1 MSVTKRCQFGLR
13 PDALHRRGTG
23 RSRVFA
29 VVLLSLFADESPA
42 EIYKYQDADGNTVF
56 TDSPAPNA
64 EGVEEIEPTINTGIP
79 APVNPG
85 SRTLSEKEQ
94 KKAERKLKR
103 DAQTK
108 RIDDHISL
116 RKELQEEV
124 KAARKR
130 LKLLEEERELS
141 DEPRPDEI
149 QHSVIRHKSWPKESY
164 FKRLA
169 EMDEQIEQARKELS
183 IARKNLRDMKR
194 QPVEEAE

>member
-1 MSVTKRCQFGLR
+1 MSVTKRCQSGLR
-13 PDALHRRGTG
+13 PDALHRRGTAKA
-23 RSRVFA
+23 RVFA
-29 VVLLSLFADESPA
+29 VVLLFLFASESPA
-42 EIYKYQDADGNTVF
+42 EIFKYQDADGNTVF

-94 KKAERKLKR
+94 KKAERKLKI

-108 RIDDHISL
+108 RIDDRIAL
-116 RKELQEEV
+116 RKELQDEV

-130 LKLLEEERELS
+130 LKLLEQERELS
-141 DEPRPDEI
+141 AEPRPEEI
-149 QHSVIRHKSWPKESY
+149 QHSAIRGNSWPKESY
-164 FKRLA
+164 YKRLA
-169 EMDEQIEQARKELS
+169 EMDEQIEQAKEELA

-194 QPVEEAE
+194 QPVEETE

>member
-1 MSVTKRCQFGLR
+1 MSVTKRCQSGLR
-13 PDALHRRGTG
+13 PDALHRRGTAKA
-23 RSRVFA
+23 RVFA
-29 VVLLSLFADESPA
+29 VVLLFLFASESPA
-42 EIYKYQDADGNTVF
+42 EIFKYQDADGNTVF

-94 KKAERKLKR
+94 KKAERKLKI

-108 RIDDHISL
+108 RIDDRIAL
-116 RKELQEEV
+116 RKELQDEV

-130 LKLLEEERELS
+130 LKLLEDERELS
-141 DEPRPDEI
+141 AEPRPDER
-149 QHSVIRHKSWPKESY
+149 QYSVISKHARLKESY
-164 FKRLA
+164 FKRLE
-169 EMDEQIEQARKELS
+169 EMDEQIEQARKELA

-194 QPVEEAE
+194 QLVEEAE